1 MAEDLNI
8 EEEKDYRDSTLYG
21 IGQMLYLAGAGL
33 QGNLSSAISTMQKRE
48 EEKRQKVK
56 EAQERAVKD
65 KEALDKMNKAEYEAR
80 SKLTNEIKTNVAD
93 INKRKFDIMKD
104 KTLSSE
110 QKKIELNKI
119 SEEGIGMINGSVAV
133 AESITKMTGNNYAQE
148 LGGYMG
154 ADVEKIVDISLDN
167 KNVTVKDSI
176 ATVINQNPNMYGLGK
191 DGNIYTKDK
200 DGGLT
205 DNFISDT
212 INLDSVIKDED
223 KDSTMVSK
231 GQDEYIIKDKDG
243 NTIKKGVIT
252 NAEAVEYTDKGFD
265 VSKIDKPKTSVTVN
279 VNDNQETAEQAYAKA
294 TETFTKAIS
303 ILNKGEELPDKDIES
318 LLSAQNSK
326 TAQAM
331 RDDNFN
337 EKISKMENELG
348 RIIDLKDLAV
358 KYKERMDSG
367 KSGGIQE
374 QLVVGAMKYIG
385 SGGTL
390 GDLTNMSEDDFAKAI
405 GVTSVTTAQQM
416 EIIKDLSGLAY
427 TDSQLK
433 QLQQILGTGFGKTY
447 EARYKS
453 INSYINY
460 KKASLLK
467 DANNKLFQKKAPAT
481 AYKTIKEFSD
491 IKPKEKVDNNAQS
504 RIDRIKERARKIREQ
519 KGY

>member
-1 MAEDLNI
+1 MGFDSAFESAFAKGMSIGSTAVLQQI
-8 EEEKDYRDSTLYG
+8 KEKKEKEEK
-21 IGQMLYLAGAGL
+21 A
-33 QGNLSSAISTMQKRE
+33 K
-48 EEKRQKVK
+48 
-56 EAQERAVKD
+56 
-65 KEALDKMNKAEYEAR
+65 
-80 SKLTNEIKTNVAD
+80 EIKAKAD
-93 INKRKFDIMKD
+93 AEQIKQNNKIELEKIKQGQDIAKTSMKSLVGMKEEIRKKQFEIMKD
-104 KTLSSE
+104 NNLTAE
-110 QKKIELNKI
+110 EKKVQFNELNK
-119 SEEGIGMINGSVAV
+119 SYASMINGTYGQLEQVRQ
-133 AESITKMTGNNYAQE
+133 MTGYDYIGVANNAVQDLDLDEYVDVNI
-148 LGGYMG
+148 GGKS
-154 ADVEKIVDISLDN
+154 ATIKS
-167 KNVTVKDSI
+167 KDAEIIQS
-176 ATVINQNPNMYGLGK
+176 NPNMY
-191 DGNIYTKDK
+191 DIDK
-200 DGGLT
+200 NNNVIDKTSGEVVT
-205 DNFISDT
+205 AHKSF
-212 INLDSVIKDED
+212 DSIIAD
-223 KDSTMVSK
+223 KENTMVSK

-243 NTIKKGVIT
+243 NTVKEGVIT
-252 NAEAVEYTDKGFD
+252 NAEAVEYTDKGFN

-279 VNDNQETAEQAYAKA
+279 VNDSQETAEQAFSKA
-294 TETFTKAIS
+294 TETFNKAINT
-303 ILNKGEELPDKDIES
+303 LNKGEELSDKDMIS
-318 LLSAQNSK
+318 LLSAQDSK

-331 RDDNFN
+331 RDDDFN

-348 RIIDLKDLAV
+348 TIRDLKDLAV